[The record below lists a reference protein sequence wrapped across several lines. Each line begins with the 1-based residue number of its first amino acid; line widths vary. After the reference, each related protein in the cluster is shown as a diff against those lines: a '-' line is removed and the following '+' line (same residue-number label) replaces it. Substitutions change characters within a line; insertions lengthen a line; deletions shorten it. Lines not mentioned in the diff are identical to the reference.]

1 MSNGRKKPGFSGARE
16 SSMIDDA
23 RQQFRHAWRPPRPPH
38 VIRVDEAVDAI
49 GLALFRDRWGKQPEF
64 DKLPIFAYGG
74 RLLRLESKKP
84 PRYEKVAVEP
94 TEVVS
99 SVASDFKQAFT
110 LLRRALRSSVRA
122 TYVGTYGSQHALRKP
137 LLYTQGINIFG
148 AGHVKLGKKRVTVW
162 IDKKDFE
169 YWFKSTLVPRKNVS
183 PEAKLIFHKVVTAFL
198 VECASIF

>member
-1 MSNGRKKPGFSGARE
+1 M
-16 SSMIDDA
+16 
-23 RQQFRHAWRPPRPPH
+23 
-38 VIRVDEAVDAI
+38 
-49 GLALFRDRWGKQPEF
+49 
-64 DKLPIFAYGG
+64 
-74 RLLRLESKKP
+74 
-84 PRYEKVAVEP
+84 EP

-198 VECASIF
+198 VENAHQFSERQIRGIFIHWLGHDLTPTAVGDIKSLIPETARRGGRPKSASRWRPNRDKLLDALRKQALAPPDQRQ